1 MTNQTT
7 VQKQAAVRFG
17 SGKIEVGAT
26 TASLVDVGAVKN
38 ASFTREFEKV
48 EVMSDNAHRVL
59 VGIKDDAAYI
69 EFDMMETD
77 FTNLTAIMGGLD
89 TLTNVAASPVT
100 VTTEA
105 HTLSGTIAQR
115 LSHKDGDGTEVS
127 AIVVTDS
134 SSNACTRD
142 TDYVI
147 TVDSAGYT
155 CIARS
160 SDTSGNIADGE
171 AVNVAYSYTPNS
183 SVKVTS
189 GGKTAITDKVVR
201 ITNTNESSKKL
212 QITMYKCTIES
223 GWTYDFPA
231 DNNFDAAM
239 IHIKMKGTLDSTR
252 TAGDQLFEIIDEQ
265 AP

>member
-1 MTNQTT
+1 MDERTRKCN
-7 VQKQAAVRFG
+7 KCG
-17 SGKIEVGAT
+17 EVKT
-26 TASLVDVGAVKN
+26 
-38 ASFTREFEKV
+38 
-48 EVMSDNAHRVL
+48 
-59 VGIKDDAAYI
+59 
-69 EFDMMETD
+69 FDH
-77 FTNLTAIMGGLD
+77 F
-89 TLTNVAASPVT
+89 
-100 VTTEA
+100 
-105 HTLSGTIAQR
+105 
-115 LSHKDGDGTEVS
+115 HKDKQKHSGVRPICKTCVAEYMRQRYACRSAEARQAWNDYQRRKYQETRTMPKAKKQEKRELTFVEAQFEEVRQFLAEM
-127 AIVVTDS
+127 AIRVEDLAIEIGS
-134 SSNACTRD
+134 
-142 TDYVI
+142 
-147 TVDSAGYT
+147 
-155 CIARS
+155 
-160 SDTSGNIADGE
+160 IADGE